1 MTKKIYYE
9 KRGRRY
15 VPVSEYDSEFM
26 DSFPK
31 GSHLVMS
38 YPGGS
43 SRRFNIDP
51 AYAPMIAAGRV
62 AEDAISKHIME
73 TSKLRVP
80 ARNKPLTEKQNA
92 AWKAFNKEMGN
103 ENFALEWC
111 SYREAAE
118 EGVKAM
124 MAEAEKLLENPSVR
138 KAYERFLL
146 IAELTKEHN
155 NGNS

>member
-15 VPVSEYDSEFM
+15 VPVAEYDSDLV

-31 GSHLVMS
+31 GSHLVQV

-62 AEDAISKHIME
+62 AEDAISKAVQKASEMRPH
-73 TSKLRVP
+73 
-80 ARNKPLTEKQNA
+80 NKPITEKQRK
-92 AWKAFNKEMGN
+92 AWEALAKAFDSDRYYIEIPS
-103 ENFALEWC
+103 A
-111 SYREAAE
+111 REIAE

-124 MAEAEKLLENPSVR
+124 AVEAEKLLENPSVR

-146 IAELTKEHN
+146 ICELTKEYN
-155 NGNS
+155 ERTE